1 MKLRIA
7 YLVFAI
13 GVAGLAI
20 GLPFSFDN
28 SLFTDSMLGYYIA
41 SKVVFF
47 LTLIAA
53 VTYSLVSKA
62 PTGSSSWLTGIAF
75 AFQLVP
81 LGLRYLLLTGYGAA
95 GTWCI
100 VIMVLCVLAFVGLAL
115 GLSWQDGKMVK
126 NDDDSAGKTN
136 AVEPEK
142 VSLKEDEKK

>member
-47 LTLIAA
+47 LPLIAA

-81 LGLRYLLLTGYGAA
+81 LGLRYLLLTGYGAPE
-95 GTWCI
+95 
-100 VIMVLCVLAFVGLAL
+100 L
-115 GLSWQDGKMVK
+115 GAS
-126 NDDDSAGKTN
+126 
-136 AVEPEK
+136 
-142 VSLKEDEKK
+142 